1 MAHSEWLADTDRQQF
16 DEILSGCGYGEG
28 VFEDGKMLGA
38 WVLYYPPKGAH
49 CLGDIIGLPEG
60 STAHME
66 LALLDPR
73 LRGQGMHSCMVKKM
87 TAHAAADGYDYI
99 ASTVHPDNQ
108 ASLRGVL
115 GAGYRIFDTRPMYG
129 GKMRCILYRSL
140 KDEKENSDDTGR

>member
-1 MAHSEWLADTDRQQF
+1 MEIRKLIPSDVDALLALQTRLHDGMAHSEWLADTDRQQF

-73 LRGQGMHSCMVKKM
+73 LRGQGMHSRMVKKM
-87 TAHAAADGYDYI
+87 TAHAAADG
-99 ASTVHPDNQ
+99 
-108 ASLRGVL
+108 
-115 GAGYRIFDTRPMYG
+115 
-129 GKMRCILYRSL
+129 
-140 KDEKENSDDTGR
+140 

>member
-1 MAHSEWLADTDRQQF
+1 MCIRDR
-16 DEILSGCGYGEG
+16 
-28 VFEDGKMLGA
+28 
-38 WVLYYPPKGAH
+38 
-49 CLGDIIGLPEG
+49 G

-66 LALLDPR
+66 LALLDPC
-73 LRGQGMHSCMVKKM
+73 LRGQGMHSRMVKKM

-108 ASLRGVL
+108 ASLRGVM